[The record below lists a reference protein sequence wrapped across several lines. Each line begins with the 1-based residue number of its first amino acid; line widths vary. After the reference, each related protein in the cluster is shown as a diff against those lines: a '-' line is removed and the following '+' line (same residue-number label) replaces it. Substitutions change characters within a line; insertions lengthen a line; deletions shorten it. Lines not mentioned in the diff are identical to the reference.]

1 MSLRAGVANKATKLE
16 LTAEE
21 KLERQTSQVGK
32 IVRDAIKNNRSL
44 GGKAV
49 KSIEGVFKVIDKDG
63 SGDLDHAEFKLA
75 MNRLGLGLTDE
86 QIDQCIQVLDKDGDG
101 EVSLKEFM
109 VLVEE
114 KQSREQ
120 KEREERKKEQQR
132 KEALAQ
138 AQRKARRDAEEAR
151 DLGGRSGA
159 ERRS

>member
-49 KSIEGVFKVIDKDG
+49 KSIEGVFKAIDKDG

-75 MNRLGLGLTDE
+75 MTRLRVRADVADTLWEEADLG
-86 QIDQCIQVLDKDGDG
+86 GDG
-101 EVSLKEFM
+101 EIDMDEWFAIW
-109 VLVEE
+109 
-114 KQSREQ
+114 
-120 KEREERKKEQQR
+120 RKVKVAMSE
-132 KEALAQ
+132 
-138 AQRKARRDAEEAR
+138 
-151 DLGGRSGA
+151 
-159 ERRS
+159 